1 MSQVKRMLFFNDAD
15 NDAVSYPL
23 DNLLSIGHEGDDTVF
38 MRFKAS
44 RPMSLQTIGTT
55 AAAAVAGYDQVTL
68 NTNAGITAKD
78 VFAAIVAKFNEP
90 AIGGAPN
97 FITIADDINSV
108 YVHSD
113 ITGCN
118 IILSD
123 INPND

>member
-1 MSQVKRMLFFNDAD
+1 MVAPSRMLFFNDAND
-15 NDAVSYPL
+15 DAVAYPL

-44 RPMSLQTIGTT
+44 RPMQLQTIGTS
-55 AAAAVAGYDQVTL
+55 AAAAVAAYDQVTL
-68 NTNAGITAKD
+68 NTSAGILALDFMRTLVEKIYEGPHTTPFL
-78 VFAAIVAKFNEP
+78 VV
-90 AIGGAPN
+90 
-97 FITIADDINSV
+97 ADDINST
-108 YVHSD
+108 YVVST